1 MNEEQLE
8 HLCLDWFQEGGWDVL
23 HGPDIAPDG
32 DNRLRN
38 DYTQVVLDSQLR
50 AAFETIN
57 KHLPAV
63 QIEHCYEQ
71 FKAIVLK
78 PESLDL
84 ITNNRAFHQLLL
96 EGVPVEYKKDDGE
109 PIADHA
115 FIIDFDNLN
124 NNTFSVVNQFTITGT
139 KQPRRPDVICF
150 INGLPI
156 AVLELKSPSD
166 ENADI
171 WDAFNQLQTYKDEVS
186 DLFIF
191 NEALVVSDGYTAR
204 VGSLTAN
211 QERFMPWRTI
221 KNEDDKPLLE
231 WQLETMVRG
240 FFDRELLLDYIR
252 FFVLFETDGTLDQ
265 ATGIIIKK
273 IAGYHQFHAVREAV
287 KATVIAAQQVDDA
300 SLSIQEKRATYG
312 DQVVPGSK
320 KAGVVWHTQGSGK
333 SISMCCYASMLLQQK
348 AMNNPTLIVVTDRND
363 LDGQLYSTFCNAVE
377 LLKQTPVQ
385 ASDRDAL
392 RQLLAERESGGIIF
406 TTVQK
411 FALLD
416 DEIHHPILNDRHNI
430 VVISDEAHRSQYG
443 LKAQLNKDTGQYK
456 FGYAKH
462 MRDALPFASFIGF
475 TGTPIAQ
482 EDKDTRA
489 VFGGYVS
496 IYDIQDAVDDGATVP
511 IYYESRLAKL
521 DLNHAEIAEL
531 SDQVDEVVE
540 DEEDVSNRE
549 KTKGEWSRL
558 EKLVG
563 ATPRLRQVAADLI
576 EHFETRN
583 ATMDGK
589 AMIVAMSRDICAHL
603 YNEIVALRPAWHSD
617 DPEKGAIKIVMT
629 GSASD
634 KPLLQPHIYNKK
646 TKKRLEK
653 RFKDINDPLKL
664 VIVRDMWLTGFDAP
678 CCHTMYVDKP
688 MKGHNLMQ
696 AIARV
701 NRVFKNKPGGLVVD
715 YIGIA
720 NELKQALKT
729 YKYSKGKGEPT
740 LNAEEAFSILLE
752 KIDAIRGMF
761 GKTPKSDGLDI
772 SEYETQAHKLLVPA
786 ANYVL
791 GLEDGKKRF
800 LDLVLAATKAYSLCS
815 TLDEAKE
822 LRKEIAFY
830 SAIKAAISKF
840 ASVDKKRTQEEKNS
854 ALKQILDNAVI
865 AEGVAD
871 VFALCGL
878 DKPNIG
884 LLSDEFLEDVRQM
897 PERNLA
903 VELLEKL
910 LKDDIKAKTRNNVVQ
925 EKKYADRLQETLRK
939 YNNRA
944 IETAQVIEELIR
956 MAKEFQE
963 EMMREA
969 ELGLNPDEI
978 AFYDALANNESAV
991 RELGDEILKKIAVE
1005 ITDKLRKSTTVDWQV
1020 RDSVRAKL
1028 KILVRRTLQRYKYPP
1043 DKAAEAVELVL
1054 EQAES
1059 LSNSWSK

>member
-1 MNEEQLE
+1 VNEEQLE
-8 HLCLDWFQEGGWDVL
+8 NLCLDWFREGGWDVL
-23 HGPDIAPDG
+23 HGPDIAPDST
-32 DNRLRN
+32 NPLRS
-38 DYTQVVLDSQLR
+38 DYAQVVLDSHLKS
-50 AAFETIN
+50 AFEKIN
-57 KHLPAV
+57 KHIPAA
-63 QIEHCYEQ
+63 QFDNCFEQ
-71 FKAIVLK
+71 FKAILLK

-84 ITNNRAFHQLLL
+84 ITNNRAFHRLLL
-96 EGVPVEYKKDDGE
+96 QGVPIEYKNDNGE
-109 PIADHA
+109 PVADHA
-115 FIIDFDNLN
+115 FIIDFENLD
-124 NNTFSVVNQFTITGT
+124 NNTFAVVNQFTITGT

-150 INGLPI
+150 INGIPI

-171 WDAFNQLQTYKDEVS
+171 WDAFNQLQTYKDENS

-191 NEALVVSDGYTAR
+191 NEASVVSDGYTAR

-252 FFVLFETDGTLDQ
+252 FFVLFETDGEQ
-265 ATGIIIKK
+265 IIKK

-287 KATVIAAQQVDDA
+287 KATVIAAQNTNFA
-300 SLSIQEKRATYG
+300 EEKRATYA

-333 SISMCCYASMLLQQK
+333 SISMCCYAGKLLQQK
-348 AMNNPTLIVVTDRND
+348 EMNNPTLVVVTDRND
-363 LDGQLYSTFCNAVE
+363 LDGQLYATFSNATE

-385 ASDRDAL
+385 ATDRDQL

-416 DEIHHPILNDRHNI
+416 DEKSHPILNDRHNI

-443 LKAQLNKDTGQYK
+443 LKATLSADGQYK

-462 MRDALPFASFIGF
+462 MRDALPSASFIGF
-475 TGTPIAQ
+475 TGTPISQ

-489 VFGGYVS
+489 VFGDYVS

-521 DLNHAEIAEL
+521 DLNHAEIAQL
-531 SDQVDEVVE
+531 SDQVDEVFE
-540 DEEDVSNRE
+540 DEEDISARE
-549 KTKGEWSRL
+549 KSKGEWSRL

-563 ATPRLRQVAADLI
+563 ATPRLSQVAADLV

-589 AMIVAMSRDICAHL
+589 AMIVGMSREICAHL
-603 YNEIVALRPAWHSD
+603 YNEIVALRPEWHSD
-617 DPEKGAIKIVMT
+617 DPEQGAIKIVMT

-653 RFKDINDPLKL
+653 RFKDVNDPLKL

-678 CCHTMYVDKP
+678 CCHTMYIDKP

-729 YKYSKGKGEPT
+729 YTDSKGKGQPT
-740 LNAEEAFSILLE
+740 LNAEEAYSILLE
-752 KIDAIRGMF
+752 KIDAIRVMF
-761 GKTPKSDGLDI
+761 GKTPKSEGLDI
-772 SEYETQAHKLLVPA
+772 SGYESDAHKILVPA
-786 ANYVL
+786 ANYIL

-800 LDLVLAATKAYSLCS
+800 LDLVLAATKSYSLCS
-815 TLDEAKE
+815 TLDEAKA

-840 ASVDKKRTQEEKNS
+840 TSVDKKRTQEEKNS

-865 AEGVAD
+865 SEGVAD

-884 LLSDEFLEDVRQM
+884 LLSDDFLEDVRQM

-925 EKKYADRLQETLRK
+925 EKKYAERLQETLRK

-944 IETAQVIEELIR
+944 IETAQVIEELIQ
-956 MAKEFQE
+956 MAKEFQQ
-963 EMMREA
+963 EMLREA
-969 ELGLNPDEI
+969 ELGLNPDEV

-991 RELGDEILKKIAVE
+991 RELGDETLKKIAVE

-1043 DKAAEAVELVL
+1043 DKAADAVELVL
-1054 EQAES
+1054 KQAES
-1059 LSNSWSK
+1059 LSNSWSRA